1 MEKKFKNQ
9 ENEDPNEAVEGV
21 SKPRILSSGPGIE
34 DKYQIEKEIDKNQ
47 KVKDNRDLLTV
58 KRENFLNIYKEQK
71 QD

>member
-21 SKPRILSSGPGIE
+21 SNPRILSSGPGIE

-47 KVKDNRDLLTV
+47 KAKDNRDLLTV

>member
-21 SKPRILSSGPGIE
+21 SKPRILSSGPVIE

-47 KVKDNRDLLTV
+47 KAKDNRDLLTV

>member
-34 DKYQIEKEIDKNQ
+34 DKY
-47 KVKDNRDLLTV
+47 
-58 KRENFLNIYKEQK
+58 
-71 QD
+71 